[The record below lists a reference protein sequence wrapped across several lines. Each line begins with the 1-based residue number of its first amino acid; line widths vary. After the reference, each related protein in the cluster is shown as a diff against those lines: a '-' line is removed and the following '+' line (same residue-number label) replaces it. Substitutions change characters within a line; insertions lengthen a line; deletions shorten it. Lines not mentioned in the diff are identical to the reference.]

1 MYVIQNGT
9 LYTMEAEGV
18 VRADLRI
25 ENGKI
30 TEIGAALPAH
40 GAEVIDAA
48 GKCVLPGF
56 VDAHS
61 HIGGLAGVKEQ
72 DLNEITNPLTP
83 ELDALYAIDPASDS
97 FACAIRQGITT
108 SCIAP
113 GSANVVCGWA
123 MAYKSAGKNRLL
135 KDPVAMKAAM
145 GINPKGCY
153 SKKNAA
159 PMTRMAIA
167 DLLRTWLR
175 DVKEYMR
182 KKEEAGGDEKKKP
195 PFNLGLEHGV
205 PVLKKEI
212 PLKVH
217 SYMHDMMTVL
227 EIAREFDIYVTLD
240 HAQGASDF
248 YEELQDPHVKG
259 VIFGPTCEPL
269 FPGEGGKLDPQCC
282 KGLDERHVP
291 IAVMTDGPVT
301 VFNMLLY
308 EMGEAVR
315 WGMDPLRALAMVTIN
330 AAKIIGVEGRVGSL
344 AVGKDADLTI
354 WDKLPVTAVDAVL
367 EQVLIDGETVYTNR
381 KEAMGGVK

>member
-182 KKEEAGGDEKKKP
+182 KKEEAGG
-195 PFNLGLEHGV
+195 
-205 PVLKKEI
+205 
-212 PLKVH
+212 
-217 SYMHDMMTVL
+217 
-227 EIAREFDIYVTLD
+227 
-240 HAQGASDF
+240 
-248 YEELQDPHVKG
+248 
-259 VIFGPTCEPL
+259 
-269 FPGEGGKLDPQCC
+269 
-282 KGLDERHVP
+282 
-291 IAVMTDGPVT
+291 
-301 VFNMLLY
+301 
-308 EMGEAVR
+308 
-315 WGMDPLRALAMVTIN
+315 
-330 AAKIIGVEGRVGSL
+330 
-344 AVGKDADLTI
+344 
-354 WDKLPVTAVDAVL
+354 
-367 EQVLIDGETVYTNR
+367 
-381 KEAMGGVK
+381 